1 MKKIVVLLTFLTLTA
16 FLCIPAMA
24 ADIPFK
30 TYVFSKKKV
39 SKDWSPRK
47 SFPIKENRAL
57 GLFNDRNKRYS
68 SQTVLTIKDIPAQS
82 SVNVKFTMIYVGSW
96 DSGGKLADSFVVS
109 TAGGTELLK
118 ITEFPCLLEN
128 GDDNMPI
135 NNNGLV
141 RVGERERAYWTQPL
155 TFTIPSSEINEG
167 VVKVQFRGYLTGRK
181 TEFWAMDN
189 VELYLNQ

>member
-1 MKKIVVLLTFLTLTA
+1 MKKALVLLTFLALTA

-24 ADIPFK
+24 ADTPFK

-47 SFPIKENRAL
+47 TVSIKENRAL

-82 SVNVKFTMIYVGSW
+82 SVKVKFTMIYVGSW
-96 DSGGKLADSFVVS
+96 DSGGKLADRFIVS
-109 TAGGTELLK
+109 TAGGSELLN

-155 TFTIPSSEINEG
+155 TFTIPTSEINEG
-167 VVKVQFRGYLTGRK
+167 EVKVKFRGYLTGRK

-189 VELYLNQ
+189 VELYLN